1 MWRSQDQRALYAP
14 GCRCCCAR
22 SSTRRRSSFPSLSGG
37 HSSSRQSRAMPSAF
51 GSADAGDRR
60 SKSRLAWRT
69 VVAGQQGLPSA
80 KPGASPSADIVCAS
94 QRKSLCASP
103 AVPDEAR
110 PAGPGS
116 RAWFG
121 YIPREPSRIL
131 RLPRAVRWLSG
142 RKRRFANPSRSNPT
156 QPDLAFFGLISHASV
171 ASVGPEW
178 PTFEVVWA
186 QFRARRVSEICR
198 HLSDDLPWSCVRNL
212 CTNNGCKT

>member
-1 MWRSQDQRALYAP
+1 VWRSQDQRALYAP

-142 RKRRFANPSRSNPT
+142 RKRRFANPTSDPET
-156 QPDLAFFGLISHASV
+156 GLKSSISGLLLRTGL
-171 ASVGPEW
+171 VGVGWIWTGLGPRLG
-178 PTFEVVWA
+178 TVLGT
-186 QFRARRVSEICR
+186 VS
-198 HLSDDLPWSCVRNL
+198 VRNL
-212 CTNNGCKT
+212 